1 MDLREETVKLLGKAD
16 MYFFSPEH
24 PPLTE
29 PTNAALEWAI
39 KAHGEKGEWA
49 SRHTGRRVSGG
60 EG

>member
-29 PTNAALEWAI
+29 PSNAALEWAM
-39 KAHGEKGEWA
+39 KAHKDKGEW
-49 SRHTGRRVSGG
+49 RGRVCG
-60 EG
+60 